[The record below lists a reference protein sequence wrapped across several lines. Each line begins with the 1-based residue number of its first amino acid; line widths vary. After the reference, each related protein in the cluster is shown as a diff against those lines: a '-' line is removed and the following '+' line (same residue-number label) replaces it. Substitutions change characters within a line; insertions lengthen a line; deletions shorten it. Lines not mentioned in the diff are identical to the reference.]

1 MPEPTIARTVFMSYL
16 RFVVA
21 STLMLTLAMP
31 SYPDEAKAAYKRGL
45 RAQSHKQY
53 DAAYESFQQA
63 YALKSKEPKYMTA
76 YLRSRAYAAAQHVA
90 NGMKL
95 RDDLKLQEA
104 LTEFQRAVEIDST
117 NFVAAQEVRRTAA
130 LLKKQTEPAAL
141 APNPESP
148 LAKLA
153 AEAEGPAD
161 LQPYPDNPITLR
173 MTTTADNVYRTLGKL
188 GGINVL
194 FDLDYKPQRIAI
206 ELNEVMLR
214 EALGM
219 IALQSKTFWRP
230 ISPKAIFVASEGKRK
245 EFEPNV
251 MTTFYLRNA
260 STPPELQ
267 EVVAT
272 LKGILEIN
280 RIQVNPTRS
289 SITVRGTP
297 DQLVLAE
304 KLISDADKAKAEV
317 VIDIAVMQVS
327 RDRLN
332 TWGTTVPTSTSVS
345 PQSSGTTGSTSPTV
359 KIGSVNG
366 TNLVVPIPSASF
378 TLLMSDSNTKI
389 LQKPQLRALDNE
401 KATLK
406 IGDRV
411 PIATGSFTPGIGAG
425 GISPLVNTQFQYL
438 DVGVNIDITPHIH
451 SDHEV
456 TLKMVLEISS
466 VTGSQNIGGINQPVI
481 GQRRIEHETRL
492 EDGDVNLVGGILEDS
507 ETRSLSGYPWLTK
520 IPILKY
526 LFGQENK
533 DHRENEIVFAI
544 TPHIVRAEEITDENL
559 RLLDVGTSSSIGLRY
574 RESKPAKSKDSQS
587 PPTAPSPAQSRERRQ
602 PKGHAD
608 PSTNSPSLG
617 SRAGPP
623 IAKDRLERVVT
634 KLFSS
639 SGILVFPTTDGVRVN
654 PQQGSLRAKVQ
665 RGRNRDVSSKP
676 VLSFGEGQFESEIP
690 DRVAEL
696 ETRFLVTSLPH
707 VPATGREFNESGPG
721 LNPAQRIDAKCPADG
736 ISNKPGR
743 LFTT

>member
-130 LLKKQTEPAAL
+130 LLKKQTEPGAL

-696 ETRFLVTSLPH
+696 ETRFLVTSQPH

-743 LFTT
+743 LFTP